1 MEFFR
6 IDNKN
11 MYVSSCGCF
20 MKSYDKIIVV
30 KKGGKIYLNAD
41 YYDYSLTTARHR
53 NYFLDVNS
61 KEFEK
66 NVEDG
71 LYDFVSDREIKEM
84 YYSYIS

>member
-1 MEFFR
+1 MEFYK

-20 MKSYDKIIVV
+20 VKSYDKIIIV
-30 KKGGKIYLNAD
+30 KRNGKIYLNAD
-41 YYDYSLTTARHR
+41 YYDYSISTARHR
-53 NYFLDVNS
+53 NYYLGVNS

-66 NVEDG
+66 NVKNGCYE
-71 LYDFVSDREIKEM
+71 FISDNEIKEM